1 MNILYGIVGEGM
13 GHATRSKVILD
24 ELCKQGHSISIV
36 VSGRAHGLISR
47 QYAGKPN
54 VTIDEIR
61 GLTLD
66 YDNNELDLSDTILNN
81 LKTAI
86 PGLARNLD
94 VYREIAARRVKP
106 EVVISDFESMA
117 YLYGILHHLPV
128 ISIDNMQILN
138 RCEHS
143 PEVTANTSFAFKLA
157 KMAVKV
163 KLPKARH
170 YLVTSFFF
178 PKVRKPRTTLVSP
191 ILRREI
197 LESRREQGAHVVVY
211 QTAGADAGLVDV
223 LKQLPFDFRFYG
235 RRDATGSDGN
245 VMFRPFSETGFVDDL
260 RTARA
265 VIATG
270 GFSLM
275 GEAVHLGVPM
285 LARPIQ
291 GQYEQELNAQYLRQL
306 GFGDTT
312 AQLSRE
318 AMEGFLARIDAFEES
333 LRQYP
338 RQPDNGILFR
348 CLDELLDDIRNQRE
362 PSARLRT
369 PAMGRYESD
378 GADG

>member
-24 ELCKQGHSISIV
+24 ELCRQGHSISIV
-36 VSGRAHGLISR
+36 VSGRAHHLLSR

-54 VTIDEIR
+54 VAIDEIR

-66 YDNNELDLSDTILNN
+66 YDNNELDLSDSILKN

-86 PGLARNLD
+86 PSLARNLE
-94 VYREIAARRVKP
+94 VYQEAAERRVKP
-106 EVVISDFESMA
+106 EVVISDFESWA
-117 YLYGILHHLPV
+117 YLYGMLHHLPV

-138 RCEHS
+138 RCEHP
-143 PEVTANTSFAFKLA
+143 PEVTANNSFAFKLA
-157 KMAVKV
+157 KLAVKV

-178 PKVRKPRTTLVSP
+178 PQVRKPRTTLVPP

-197 LESRREQGAHVVVY
+197 LEARREQGAHVLVY
-211 QTAGADAGLVDV
+211 QTAGADAGLVEV

-235 RRDATGSDGN
+235 RRDAAGSDGN
-245 VMFRPFSETGFVDDL
+245 VTFRPFSETGFVDDL

-291 GQYEQELNAQYLRQL
+291 GQYEQELNAQYLRRL
-306 GFGDTT
+306 GYGDTT
-312 AQLSRE
+312 SQLSRE
-318 AMEGFLARIDAFEES
+318 ALEGFLARIDAFEKS
-333 LRQYP
+333 LRHYP

-348 CLDELLDDIRNQRE
+348 CLNELLDEIPRTAIT
-362 PSARLRT
+362 PSRRHV
-369 PAMGRYESD
+369 RRWF
-378 GADG
+378 